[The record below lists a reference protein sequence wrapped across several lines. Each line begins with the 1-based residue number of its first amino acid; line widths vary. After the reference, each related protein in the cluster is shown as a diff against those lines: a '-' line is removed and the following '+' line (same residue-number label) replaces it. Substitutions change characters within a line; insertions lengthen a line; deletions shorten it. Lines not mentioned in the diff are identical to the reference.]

1 MSNEFLIA
9 ISFSSLFFTC
19 TLISIL
25 IYFVYK
31 VLDLKTQINQY
42 LNTIAN
48 DQNQVLPQAIV
59 VKSWWKWQEAFVN
72 HYMKRAMVKQI
83 HSKYLIDFEQPL
95 VWYRLV
101 DLKQTLNDYQYWYN
115 IDKFPQLSAI
125 VLTSFQN
132 QVRLYPTKNYKELID
147 FEFSQVKSH
156 QIYVLVHF
164 LPLAFFKPAIAM
176 WNDYLNKIQNQQD
189 PLNFRKV
196 DQNATQ
202 KPMTNV

>member
-19 TLISIL
+19 TLIAIL

-31 VLDLKTQINQY
+31 VFDLKTQINQY

-72 HYMKRAMVKQI
+72 RYMKRAMVKQI

-147 FEFSQVKSH
+147 FEFSQVESH